1 MARKSRKVDYV
12 NVGNK
17 ENLVTEAENQ
27 CEKVSHAAL
36 YARLSYESEKNRE
49 RNTIETQMVLLH
61 NFVKEQKDIVV
72 AKEYYDISKTGT
84 NFERDGFNEMM
95 QDIKEGNIDCV
106 IVKDLSRL
114 GRNYVEA
121 GSYIERVFPFFN
133 VRFISVNDHYDSF
146 RDDISLLISMSNV
159 YNEFYSR
166 DLAKKIRSS
175 YRTSW
180 ANGEFPSGQMA
191 YGYEKDKDNPHQLIP
206 DPVAAPVVKKIFQ
219 YFIDGMTY
227 AEIARKLNADG
238 YLCPKAYK
246 LDKAGK
252 ANEKSATWTW
262 SGGTVHK
269 ILENQYYA
277 GDSVHNQFTNDSWAA
292 QRQKMNQKEE
302 WIIIKNTHEA
312 LVSRKD
318 FDEVQ
323 EKIGHIVK
331 RVNEAR
337 KSNGNNVRDFN
348 FFKQKIVCADCGK
361 TMYLYGK
368 TKGSHRRFYCGNNKL
383 HGKCTPHSITDLE
396 VNDYVLRVIRAHIN
410 VYVENVDLIRRL
422 NQRQESIKKYDVFNR
437 EIKKCRK
444 ELEKVAVH
452 RERLFEDYVC
462 RIIDAEQYET
472 FSKQDAETEKEIQN
486 NMEILLKHQVGY
498 EKNFHTEEEWET
510 LINKYRNTRTLTK
523 EMVNAFVE
531 KIEIHEALK
540 GRTLADYRGKKVGYL
555 FQNFELLDN
564 LTGRENILLPTSLHG
579 IPEKESSQRL
589 SQLAKYLEINDV
601 LDKFPSKM
609 SGGQRQRVAAARAL
623 ILNPRMILA
632 DEPTGALDSKNARN
646 IMEKL
651 SGLNCDEQATI
662 LMVTHD
668 SNAASFCKRI
678 LFIQDGIIFHE
689 LRQLPGDFYYC
700 LLYDSFHLHPGCN
713 DFFAKNGERCSE
725 QTLASD
731 SCVLRNDPGDSFLFD
746 LLRLQVSI

>member
-106 IVKDLSRL
+106 IVKDLSRF

-252 ANEKSATWTW
+252 ANEKSVTWTW

-368 TKGSHRRFYCGNNKL
+368 TKGNHRRFYCGNNKL

-498 EKNFHTEEEWET
+498 EKNFQTEEEWET

-531 KIEIHEALK
+531 KIEIHES
-540 GRTLADYRGKKVGYL
+540 GSITV
-555 FQNFELLDN
+555 
-564 LTGRENILLPTSLHG
+564 
-579 IPEKESSQRL
+579 RL
-589 SQLAKYLEINDV
+589 VYDDMLE
-601 LDKFPSKM
+601 
-609 SGGQRQRVAAARAL
+609 
-623 ILNPRMILA
+623 
-632 DEPTGALDSKNARN
+632 
-646 IMEKL
+646 
-651 SGLNCDEQATI
+651 
-662 LMVTHD
+662 
-668 SNAASFCKRI
+668 
-678 LFIQDGIIFHE
+678 E
-689 LRQLPGDFYYC
+689 LRKY
-700 LLYDSFHLHPGCN
+700 
-713 DFFAKNGERCSE
+713 AKEREAELC
-725 QTLASD
+725 Q
-731 SCVLRNDPGDSFLFD
+731 
-746 LLRLQVSI
+746 

>member
-95 QDIKEGNIDCV
+95 QEIKEGNIDCV

-227 AEIARKLNADG
+227 AEIARKLNADE

-368 TKGSHRRFYCGNNKL
+368 TKGNAAAGCGKGITGDFAVCGGNFERSKGEGIKPGRAVQRAERQLLYGGRHLEGEHLFLVIIAEKMFPEYGRDELFLSQTERIALNACLEAVRIEVAGKVKLNRSGSARSKVGRRIPQGDFHSGDGGGRGVRVVRMCFFRIGVDFLLWQHVCNRLLRCGIFL
-383 HGKCTPHSITDLE
+383 T
-396 VNDYVLRVIRAHIN
+396 
-410 VYVENVDLIRRL
+410 
-422 NQRQESIKKYDVFNR
+422 
-437 EIKKCRK
+437 
-444 ELEKVAVH
+444 EK
-452 RERLFEDYVC
+452 FEDIVD
-462 RIIDAEQYET
+462 IAEFRT
-472 FSKQDAETEKEIQN
+472 DFLI
-486 NMEILLKHQVGY
+486 G
-498 EKNFHTEEEWET
+498 ET
-510 LINKYRNTRTLTK
+510 LAAGVG
-523 EMVNAFVE
+523 EMGF
-531 KIEIHEALK
+531 EI
-540 GRTLADYRGKKVGYL
+540 V
-555 FQNFELLDN
+555 
-564 LTGRENILLPTSLHG
+564 
-579 IPEKESSQRL
+579 
-589 SQLAKYLEINDV
+589 
-601 LDKFPSKM
+601 
-609 SGGQRQRVAAARAL
+609 
-623 ILNPRMILA
+623 
-632 DEPTGALDSKNARN
+632 
-646 IMEKL
+646 
-651 SGLNCDEQATI
+651 
-662 LMVTHD
+662 
-668 SNAASFCKRI
+668 
-678 LFIQDGIIFHE
+678 
-689 LRQLPGDFYYC
+689 
-700 LLYDSFHLHPGCN
+700 
-713 DFFAKNGERCSE
+713 
-725 QTLASD
+725 
-731 SCVLRNDPGDSFLFD
+731 
-746 LLRLQVSI
+746 

>member
-17 ENLVTEAENQ
+17 GNLVTEAENQ

-95 QDIKEGNIDCV
+95 QEIKEGNIDCV

-227 AEIARKLNADG
+227 AEIARKLNADE

-368 TKGSHRRFYCGNNKL
+368 TKG
-383 HGKCTPHSITDLE
+383 
-396 VNDYVLRVIRAHIN
+396 N
-410 VYVENVDLIRRL
+410 V
-422 NQRQESIKKYDVFNR
+422 S
-437 EIKKCRK
+437 
-444 ELEKVAVH
+444 
-452 RERLFEDYVC
+452 
-462 RIIDAEQYET
+462 
-472 FSKQDAETEKEIQN
+472 
-486 NMEILLKHQVGY
+486 
-498 EKNFHTEEEWET
+498 
-510 LINKYRNTRTLTK
+510 
-523 EMVNAFVE
+523 
-531 KIEIHEALK
+531 
-540 GRTLADYRGKKVGYL
+540 
-555 FQNFELLDN
+555 
-564 LTGRENILLPTSLHG
+564 
-579 IPEKESSQRL
+579 
-589 SQLAKYLEINDV
+589 
-601 LDKFPSKM
+601 
-609 SGGQRQRVAAARAL
+609 
-623 ILNPRMILA
+623 
-632 DEPTGALDSKNARN
+632 
-646 IMEKL
+646 
-651 SGLNCDEQATI
+651 
-662 LMVTHD
+662 
-668 SNAASFCKRI
+668 
-678 LFIQDGIIFHE
+678 LFIS
-689 LRQLPGDFYYC
+689 DF
-700 LLYDSFHLHPGCN
+700 
-713 DFFAKNGERCSE
+713 R
-725 QTLASD
+725 
-731 SCVLRNDPGDSFLFD
+731 R
-746 LLRLQVSI
+746 RIMM

>member
-95 QDIKEGNIDCV
+95 QEIKEGNIDCV

-227 AEIARKLNADG
+227 AEIARKLNADE

-368 TKGSHRRFYCGNNKL
+368 TKGNHRRFYCGNNKL

-396 VNDYVLRVIRAHIN
+396 VNDYVLRVIRVHIN

-462 RIIDAEQYET
+462 RIIDVFKYQTPKTKNSIRTIPMQDSVYKALKRQWIQLKEMQLSASEWQPLEGFENLVFVGKNGKPITEHTFQVTLDWIEKSINKERKKQAEKNKTVFIPIPHFYPHALRHT
-472 FSKQDAETEKEIQN
+472 FATRCFEAGIDAKVVQGFLGHYSIAITLDLYTHVTDDKAKSEMDKLQNLYKEI
-486 NMEILLKHQVGY
+486 I
-498 EKNFHTEEEWET
+498 
-510 LINKYRNTRTLTK
+510 
-523 EMVNAFVE
+523 
-531 KIEIHEALK
+531 
-540 GRTLADYRGKKVGYL
+540 
-555 FQNFELLDN
+555 
-564 LTGRENILLPTSLHG
+564 
-579 IPEKESSQRL
+579 
-589 SQLAKYLEINDV
+589 
-601 LDKFPSKM
+601 
-609 SGGQRQRVAAARAL
+609 
-623 ILNPRMILA
+623 
-632 DEPTGALDSKNARN
+632 
-646 IMEKL
+646 
-651 SGLNCDEQATI
+651 
-662 LMVTHD
+662 
-668 SNAASFCKRI
+668 
-678 LFIQDGIIFHE
+678 
-689 LRQLPGDFYYC
+689 
-700 LLYDSFHLHPGCN
+700 
-713 DFFAKNGERCSE
+713 
-725 QTLASD
+725 
-731 SCVLRNDPGDSFLFD
+731 
-746 LLRLQVSI
+746 